1 MLVLASYICSTM
13 HSSLNWL
20 YYSEAIDDNELPT
33 GPGLLYSLTH
43 LKVWIEGTGDTF
55 FCLNIFMA
63 DCLFVSE
70 AIDLTC
76 FILAHSSEVWR
87 CWIVWNRQWP
97 VVVLPIL
104 ATLSGAGEW

>member
-70 AIDLTC
+70 AID
-76 FILAHSSEVWR
+76 
-87 CWIVWNRQWP
+87 
-97 VVVLPIL
+97 
-104 ATLSGAGEW
+104 